1 MSYPL
6 EIRVLAAPDSEAYWH
21 LRLEALE
28 SEPQAFGE
36 SAEEHRQT
44 TIEAA
49 AERLSSNPDD
59 SFVVGAFVEGQLVGM
74 AGFFRYKIAKARHKG
89 RIWGVYVR
97 KTCRGAGIGRAMLS
111 ALLERARACNRLEQ
125 VTLSVIVKQ
134 KGAIALY
141 ESLGFKSFGVEPRA
155 IKVGDE
161 YFDNQHMILVIA
173 QSTR

>member
-1 MSYPL
+1 MSGPF
-6 EIRVLAAPDSEAYWH
+6 EIRVLAAPDAGAYWH

-28 SEPQAFGE
+28 TEPQAFGE

-44 TIEAA
+44 SIEAA
-49 AERLSSNPDD
+49 AERLTSHHDA
-59 SFVVGAFVEGQLVGM
+59 SFVIGAFVDSQLVGM

-97 KTCRGAGIGRAMLS
+97 KNFRGTGIGKSMLS
-111 ALLERARACNRLEQ
+111 ALLERAKACDGLEQ

-134 KGAIALY
+134 RGAIALY
-141 ESLGFKSFGVEPRA
+141 ESLGFKRFGVEPQA

-161 YFDNQHMILVIA
+161 YFDNQHMVLRFA
-173 QSTR
+173 